1 MEILA
6 QDKSS
11 YLKGL
16 LIIAKKDNALEES
29 EESIIRQLAK
39 RLGFSESFYEETLQN
54 LLSNNYLDED
64 PLKFSDEKLSHSF
77 IKDGL
82 MLAYSDS
89 VLNESEIEWLRK
101 TAEVNSINL
110 KWFEDKVEEIQSKAG
125 SGTITKFALDSII
138 PLNTSNI

>member
-16 LIIAKKDNALEES
+16 LIIAKKDNVLAES

-39 RLGFSESFYEETLQN
+39 RLGFPASFYEETLQS
-54 LLSNNYLDED
+54 LLSNDYLSED
-64 PLKFSDEKLSHSF
+64 PLKFSEEKISHSF

-82 MLAYSDS
+82 MLAYSDNE
-89 VLNESEIEWLRK
+89 LDESEIEWLRQ
-101 TAEVNSINL
+101 TADVNNINSS
-110 KWFEDKVEEIQSKAG
+110 WFEDKVNEVQSKSDA
-125 SGTITKFALDSII
+125 SVITKFALDSII
-138 PLNTSNI
+138 

>member
-16 LIIAKKDNALEES
+16 LIIAKKDNALAES

-54 LLSNNYLDED
+54 LLSNDYLSEN

-82 MLAYSDS
+82 MLAYSDN
-89 VLNESEIEWLRK
+89 VLDEREIDWLRQ
-101 TAEVNSINL
+101 TADVNNINIL
-110 KWFEDKVEEIQSKAG
+110 WFEDKDKEVQRNSIAG
-125 SGTITKFALDSII
+125 VKTEFALYSII
-138 PLNTSNI
+138 D

>member
-16 LIIAKKDNALEES
+16 LIIAKKDNALAES

-54 LLSNNYLDED
+54 LLSNDYLSEN

-82 MLAYSDS
+82 MLAHSDNI
-89 VLNESEIEWLRK
+89 LDEREIDWLRQ
-101 TAEVNSINL
+101 TADVNNINIL
-110 KWFEDKVEEIQSKAG
+110 WFEDKVREVQSKSVAG
-125 SGTITKFALDSII
+125 LITKFALDSII
-138 PLNTSNI
+138 

>member
-6 QDKSS
+6 QDKSN

-16 LIIAKKDNALEES
+16 LIIAKKDNVLAEV

-39 RLGFSESFYEETLQN
+39 RLGFSESFYEGILQS
-54 LLSNNYLDED
+54 LLSNDYLSEK

-77 IKDGL
+77 IIDGL

-89 VLNESEIEWLRK
+89 VLDEREIEWLRQ
-101 TAEVNSINL
+101 TAEVNNINL
-110 KWFEDKVEEIQSKAG
+110 KWFGDKVEEAQHNSS
-125 SGTITKFALDSII
+125 SGLITKFALDSII
-138 PLNTSNI
+138 

>member
-6 QDKSS
+6 QDKSN

-16 LIIAKKDNALEES
+16 LIIAKKDNVLAEV

-39 RLGFSESFYEETLQN
+39 RLGFSESFYEGILQS
-54 LLSNNYLDED
+54 LLSNDYLSEK

-77 IKDGL
+77 IIDGL

-89 VLNESEIEWLRK
+89 VLDEREIEWLRQ
-101 TAEVNSINL
+101 TAEVNNINL
-110 KWFEDKVEEIQSKAG
+110 KWFGDKVEEAQHNSI
-125 SGTITKFALDSII
+125 SGLITKFALDSII
-138 PLNTSNI
+138 

>member
-16 LIIAKKDNALEES
+16 LIIAKKDNALAES

-82 MLAYSDS
+82 MLAYSDN
-89 VLNESEIEWLRK
+89 VLDEREIDWLRQ
-101 TAEVNSINL
+101 TAELNNINL
-110 KWFEDKVEEIQSKAG
+110 QWFEDKDKEVQRNSIAG
-125 SGTITKFALDSII
+125 VKTEFALYSII
-138 PLNTSNI
+138 D

>member
-16 LIIAKKDNALEES
+16 LIIAKKDNVLAEA

-39 RLGFSESFYEETLQN
+39 RLGFSSSFYEGILQS
-54 LLSNNYLDED
+54 LLSNDYLSED
-64 PLKFSDEKLSHSF
+64 PLKFSEVKLSHSF
-77 IKDGL
+77 IIDGL

-89 VLNESEIEWLRK
+89 VLDEREIDWLRQ
-101 TAEVNSINL
+101 TADLNNINIS
-110 KWFEDKVEEIQSKAG
+110 WFEDKVREVQNKSGAG
-125 SGTITKFALDSII
+125 VITKFALDSII
-138 PLNTSNI
+138 

>member
-16 LIIAKKDNALEES
+16 LIIAKKDNVLAEA

-39 RLGFSESFYEETLQN
+39 RLGFSESFYEENLQS
-54 LLSNNYLDED
+54 LLSNDYLSEE

-77 IKDGL
+77 IIDGL
-82 MLAYSDS
+82 MLAYSDN
-89 VLNESEIEWLRK
+89 VIDEREIDWLRQ
-101 TAEVNSINL
+101 TAELNNINL
-110 KWFEDKVEEIQSKAG
+110 QWFEDKDKEVQRNSIAG
-125 SGTITKFALDSII
+125 VKTEFALYSII
-138 PLNTSNI
+138 D

>member
-16 LIIAKKDNALEES
+16 LIIAKKDKVLAEA

-39 RLGFSESFYEETLQN
+39 RLGFSADFYEETLKS
-54 LLSNNYLDED
+54 LLSNDYLSEV
-64 PLKFSDEKLSHSF
+64 PLKFSEEKLSHSF

-82 MLAYSDS
+82 MLAYSDNM
-89 VLNESEIEWLRK
+89 LDEREIDWLRQ
-101 TAEVNSINL
+101 TADVNNINIL
-110 KWFEDKVEEIQSKAG
+110 WFEDKVREVQSK
-125 SGTITKFALDSII
+125 SGTGVITKFALDSII
-138 PLNTSNI
+138 

>member
-16 LIIAKKDNALEES
+16 LIIAKKDNALAES

-54 LLSNNYLDED
+54 LLSNDYLDEG
-64 PLKFSDEKLSHSF
+64 PLKFVSEKLSHSF
-77 IKDGL
+77 IIDGL
-82 MLAYSDS
+82 MLAYSDNL
-89 VLNESEIEWLRK
+89 LNKSEIEWLRQ
-101 TAEVNSINL
+101 TAEVNCINL
-110 KWFEDKVEEIQSKAG
+110 SWFEEKVEEMQNKAG
-125 SGTITKFALDSII
+125 SGTINKFALDSII
-138 PLNTSNI
+138 

>member
-16 LIIAKKDNALEES
+16 LIIAKKDNVLAEA

-39 RLGFSESFYEETLQN
+39 RLGFSSSFYEGILQS
-54 LLSNNYLDED
+54 LLSNDYLSEN

-82 MLAYSDS
+82 MLAYSDNI
-89 VLNESEIEWLRK
+89 LDEREIDWLRQ
-101 TAEVNSINL
+101 TADVNNINIL
-110 KWFEDKVEEIQSKAG
+110 WFEDKVREVQSKSVAG
-125 SGTITKFALDSII
+125 LITKFALDSII
-138 PLNTSNI
+138 

>member
-16 LIIAKKDNALEES
+16 LIIAKKDNVLAEA

-39 RLGFSESFYEETLQN
+39 RLGFSVSFYEGVLQS
-54 LLSNNYLDED
+54 LLTNDYLSED

-77 IKDGL
+77 LLDGL
-82 MLAYSDS
+82 MLAYSDN
-89 VLNESEIEWLRK
+89 VLDEREIDWLRQ
-101 TAEVNSINL
+101 TAEVNNINL
-110 KWFEDKVEEIQSKAG
+110 KWFGDKVEEAQRNSN
-125 SGTITKFALDSII
+125 SGEITKFALDSII
-138 PLNTSNI
+138 